1 MPYAEKRKLE
11 KQRKLNNDA
20 AKCRKI
26 KNFFTVNKTSQQ
38 EPTESR
44 DGPTTTEPSSS
55 AENPIETEESCQESR
70 KLEFEHHPQE
80 TTLKTTKEF
89 YKGYPLDINLIVS
102 KAGSNVLTVFN
113 EKSTLA
119 TKDTRKRTFVK
130 CLVCAEFEEEA
141 RKFSGNNRVYMAQG
155 VRCDGKKKMQDVID
169 HLHGTSH
176 AAAVERKRVTT
187 LWNLKDDR
195 HPWIKLLKST
205 DSTVLQTLTRMAVDV
220 YNDSKNLTLAAW
232 SWPSRSL
239 AGLHAEQQLK
249 MYGQEEAVK
258 FSPYKPTSAELHYRD
273 PMHYAEMLNI
283 LAKSEKDVLAREIK
297 ESICFSIQ
305 MDGSVDTKQQDKKF
319 IFFRLNS
326 MADPLQIET
335 RFLSVSEAE
344 ERGAKG
350 LFGALVKSL
359 NDLGISK
366 EEIADKLIGVTTDG
380 ESANTGR
387 STGLWARM
395 EEYVEHPTLN
405 FWCACH
411 RSDLAMEDVMKSVPE
426 LKIWNSN
433 LIGVATYYRTSGL
446 RTKELKNI
454 KPTMKSFPPHHE
466 IRFAQHLIQICEAT
480 LHNLDGCIDHWTN
493 ITIAPIGE
501 YDKREVSTAK
511 GFLKVWKSNGLQTWL
526 TAFMADICTI
536 FRYIEKEAQKPNIII
551 ADILRYRDIAIQKLQ
566 LLETRPYPGICTEC

>member
-366 EEIADKLIGVTTDG
+366 EEIADTVQ
-380 ESANTGR
+380 
-387 STGLWARM
+387 
-395 EEYVEHPTLN
+395 
-405 FWCACH
+405 
-411 RSDLAMEDVMKSVPE
+411 
-426 LKIWNSN
+426 
-433 LIGVATYYRTSGL
+433 VAT
-446 RTKELKNI
+446 KENRGI
-454 KPTMKSFPPHHE
+454 KLS
-466 IRFAQHLIQICEAT
+466 Q
-480 LHNLDGCIDHWTN
+480 
-493 ITIAPIGE
+493 
-501 YDKREVSTAK
+501 
-511 GFLKVWKSNGLQTWL
+511 
-526 TAFMADICTI
+526 
-536 FRYIEKEAQKPNIII
+536 
-551 ADILRYRDIAIQKLQ
+551 
-566 LLETRPYPGICTEC
+566 